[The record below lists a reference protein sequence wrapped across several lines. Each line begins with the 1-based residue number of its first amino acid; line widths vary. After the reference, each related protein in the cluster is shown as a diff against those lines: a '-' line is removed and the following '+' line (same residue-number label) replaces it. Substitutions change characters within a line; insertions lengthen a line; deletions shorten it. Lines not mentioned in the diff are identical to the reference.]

1 MDVFGNVIR
10 EIASSIGITLCS
22 KCLTWTKII
31 KTDQIKDDIWK
42 GYAICPKCGQK
53 DKWIDG
59 GDGV

>member
-10 EIASSIGITLCS
+10 EIASCIGITLCS

-31 KTDQIKDDIWK
+31 KTNQIKDDIWK

>member
-1 MDVFGNVIR
+1 VDVFGNVIR
-10 EIASSIGITLCS
+10 EIASCIGITLCS
-22 KCLTWTKII
+22 KCLNWTKII

>member
-1 MDVFGNVIR
+1 MDIFGYVIR
-10 EIASSIGITLCS
+10 ELAASIGITLCS
-22 KCLTWTKII
+22 KCLAWTKII
-31 KTDQIKDDIWK
+31 KTDHIKDHIWE